1 VPNPLALRALRKASR
16 ILGGEERLR
25 ALLDAPPGR
34 FSRWLQGA
42 EPVPQPVLLMLFDFL
57 SDMEDMATADS
68 NSFILLSGR
77 QDEQRR
83 GWQ

>member
-25 ALLDAPPGR
+25 AMLDAPPGA

-42 EPVPQPVLLMLFDFL
+42 ESVPQPVLLMLIDFL
-57 SDMEDMATADS
+57 SDMESDA

-77 QDEQRR
+77 QDERR
-83 GWQ
+83 RSR

>member
-25 ALLDAPPGR
+25 ALLDAPPGA
-34 FSRWLQGA
+34 FSRWVQGA
-42 EPVPQPVLLMLFDFL
+42 EAVPQPVLLMLIDFL
-57 SDMEDMATADS
+57 SDMETES

-83 GWQ
+83 GWR